1 MQLALILDDWREILT
16 NPFFLIMTA
25 FQIWMLVD
33 AIRREEW
40 LWSVLIFFFG
50 AFSALLYY
58 FMVYRSAKAME
69 KGPSFEWPGAAERER
84 IKQLEEQIHHL
95 DKAHHHAELG
105 DIYQKQGKPDKALAC
120 YEAAFERDPED
131 VDILGP
137 YGQCLIKLDQLEK
150 AVAML
155 EKVIAENPK
164 HDYGATMMAL
174 ASAYSKLDS
183 TDKARVALETVLET
197 QTYAE
202 ARVLLAE
209 IYKKQGMSNEARQ
222 QLQEVIEDEK
232 HAPSFVQKKD
242 KVWTRKA
249 RQLLDQM

>member
-1 MQLALILDDWREILT
+1 
-16 NPFFLIMTA
+16 
-25 FQIWMLVD
+25 
-33 AIRREEW
+33 
-40 LWSVLIFFFG
+40 
-50 AFSALLYY
+50 
-58 FMVYRSAKAME
+58 
-69 KGPSFEWPGAAERER
+69 
-84 IKQLEEQIHHL
+84 
-95 DKAHHHAELG
+95 
-105 DIYQKQGKPDKALAC
+105 
-120 YEAAFERDPED
+120 
-131 VDILGP
+131 
-137 YGQCLIKLDQLEK
+137 
-150 AVAML
+150 
-155 EKVIAENPK
+155 
-164 HDYGATMMAL
+164 MMAL

>member
-1 MQLALILDDWREILT
+1 M
-16 NPFFLIMTA
+16 
-25 FQIWMLVD
+25 
-33 AIRREEW
+33 
-40 LWSVLIFFFG
+40 
-50 AFSALLYY
+50 
-58 FMVYRSAKAME
+58 
-69 KGPSFEWPGAAERER
+69 
-84 IKQLEEQIHHL
+84 
-95 DKAHHHAELG
+95 
-105 DIYQKQGKPDKALAC
+105 
-120 YEAAFERDPED
+120 
-131 VDILGP
+131 DILGP

-150 AVAML
+150 AVTML
-155 EKVIAENPK
+155 EKVIEENPK

-174 ASAYSKLDS
+174 ANAYSKLDS

>member
-1 MQLALILDDWREILT
+1 MQFALILDDWREIIT
-16 NPFFLIMTA
+16 NPFFLIMTG

-40 LWSVLIFFFG
+40 LWAVLIFFFG
-50 AFSALLYY
+50 AFSAMFYF
-58 FMVYRSAKAME
+58 FMVYRSAKAIE
-69 KGPSFEWPGAAERER
+69 GGPAFEWPGAAERER
-84 IKQLEEQIHHL
+84 IKQLEDQIHHL
-95 DKAHHHAELG
+95 DKAHHYAELG
-105 DIYQKQGKPDKALAC
+105 DIYQKQGKLDKALEC
-120 YEAAFERDPED
+120 YQAAYERDSDD

-137 YGQCLIKLDQLEK
+137 YGQCLIKLDQHEK
-150 AVAML
+150 AVSML
-155 EKVIAENPK
+155 EKVVAENPK
-164 HDYGATMMAL
+164 HDYGATIMAL
-174 ASAYSKLDS
+174 ANAYSKLDS
-183 TDKARVALETVLET
+183 TDKAREALETVLET

-209 IYKKQGMSNEARQ
+209 IYKKQGMFNEARH

-232 HAPSFVQKKD
+232 HAPAFVQKKD